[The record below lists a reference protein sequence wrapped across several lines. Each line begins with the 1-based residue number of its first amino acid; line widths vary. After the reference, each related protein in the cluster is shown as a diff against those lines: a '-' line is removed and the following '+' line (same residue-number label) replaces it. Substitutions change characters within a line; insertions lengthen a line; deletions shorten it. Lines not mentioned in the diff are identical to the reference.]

1 MSVGDTS
8 PPARDDPGSGSSAR
22 PPLVEAAASVGIVA
36 WAAVGVV
43 VVVGGVFLG
52 LAATSQVVLPLLFAV
67 MLGAVGAPLVARLTR
82 LRIPAGL
89 ASAMVVIAAVLLVVG
104 VIALVV
110 NAVVSQSSL
119 IVEQIDTA
127 VDDLSEQFGLGEDL
141 LENIR
146 EALESMGGTLGEGT
160 VTAVMGGVNATVAF
174 ILGTILALL
183 LMYYVLKDRRD
194 IRAWFVGRLPARFHS
209 EADAFVAAAVRSLRA
224 YWTGRSIISAVVSV
238 VVAVA
243 CLVLSVPLVPAIAV
257 VNFVGGFIP
266 YFGAFVGG
274 GLATL
279 LAFSSGGIGSALVIL
294 TIVLV
299 ANLLLENLLEPRVMS
314 GQLQLHPLVVLIA
327 TTAGGVIGGIVG
339 LIIAVPATVVTID
352 LITRVQRILGETR
365 TPSTLPTS
373 GASDR
378 GARTTPEN
386 P

>member
-1 MSVGDTS
+1 
-8 PPARDDPGSGSSAR
+8 
-22 PPLVEAAASVGIVA
+22 VGIVA

-67 MLGAVGAPLVARLTR
+67 MLGAIGAPLVARLTR

-110 NAVVSQSSL
+110 SAVVSQSSL

-141 LENIR
+141 LVRIR

-160 VTAVMGGVNATVAF
+160 VTAVMGGVNATVAL
-174 ILGTILALL
+174 IVGTILALL
-183 LMYYVLKDRRD
+183 LMYYVLKDGRE
-194 IRAWFVGRLPARFHS
+194 IRAWFVGLLPARFQS
-209 EADAFVAAAVRSLRA
+209 EADSFVGAAVRSLRA

-294 TIVLV
+294 AVVLV

-314 GQLQLHPLVVLIA
+314 GQLQLHPLAVLIA

-352 LITRVQRILGETR
+352 LIKRVQRILEETR
-365 TPSTLPTS
+365 TPSTLPTL
-373 GASDR
+373 GASDP